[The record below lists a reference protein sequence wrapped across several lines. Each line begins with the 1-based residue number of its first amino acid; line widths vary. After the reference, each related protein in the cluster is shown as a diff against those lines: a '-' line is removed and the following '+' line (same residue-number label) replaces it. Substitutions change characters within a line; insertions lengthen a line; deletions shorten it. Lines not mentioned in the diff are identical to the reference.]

1 MGNPLLAIR
10 ALGQSI
16 WLDNISRE
24 LLDSG
29 KLAQPDRRR
38 RHQRRDLQPDHLR
51 EGHRPLGALR
61 PRAQRRRA
69 RRPRRARDLLPL
81 AYADIRDGADL
92 LRPAYDA
99 ADGQDGHIS
108 FELPPELALDAAG
121 SIEAAQAHL
130 RGDRPPERAH
140 QGARDA
146 RGRRGVPRAHRGRR
160 LGQRDA
166 AVRRRALRGDRERLD
181 RRPRAAR
188 RRRRAGRPARLGREL
203 LRLARGR
210 QGRRAPRAAR
220 PHASC
225 RASPPSPTPSSPTAR
240 SSGIFSGPRWEA
252 LAAKGAHVQRPLW
265 ASTSTKNPAYPDTLY
280 VDTLIGPDTVNTM
293 PEATID
299 ATRDHG
305 ARRAHDRRQGRRGRG
320 AHGRARAP
328 RRRPRPDPRCTSS
341 STRAS
346 SRSRSRSTR

>member
-24 LLDSG
+24 LLDTGTLARLIAEDGISG
-29 KLAQPDRRR
+29 VTSNPTIFEKAIGHSELYDDALRAAA
-38 RHQRRDLQPDHLR
+38 RD
-51 EGHRPLGALR
+51 GLGAR
-61 PRAQRRRA
+61 EIFFR
-69 RRPRRARDLLPL
+69 L

-92 LRPAYDA
+92 LRPGFDA

-108 FELPPELALDAAG
+108 FELPPELARDAAG
-121 SIEAAQAHL
+121 FVEAAQRFFAEI
-130 RGDRPPERAH
+130 DRANVFIKVPATPE
-140 QGARDA
+140 
-146 RGRRGVPRAHRGRR
+146 GVEAF
-160 LGQRDA
+160 
-166 AVRRRALRGDRERLD
+166 
-181 RRPRAAR
+181 
-188 RRRRAGRPARLGREL
+188 REL
-203 LRLARGR
+203 T
-210 QGRRAPRAAR
+210 AAGVSVNVTLLFAVER
-220 PHASC
+220 YGEIANAYVEASSG
-225 RASPPSPTPSSPTAR
+225 ASPPASRSAGSPPSRASSSRASTPRSTRASR
-240 SSGIFSGPRWEA
+240 SSAAPELQGIAAVANAKLAYRSFRRIFSGPRWEA

-305 ARRAHDRRQGRRGRG
+305 HAARTIDARSTRPPRTWRRSG
-320 AHGRARAP
+320 ASASTSTGSS
-328 RRRPRPDPRCTSS
+328 CTSS